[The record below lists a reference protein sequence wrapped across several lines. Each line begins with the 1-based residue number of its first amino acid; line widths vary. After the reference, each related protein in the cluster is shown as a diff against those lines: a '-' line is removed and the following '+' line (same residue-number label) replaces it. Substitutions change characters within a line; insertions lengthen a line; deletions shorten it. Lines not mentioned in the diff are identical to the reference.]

1 MRKKRVL
8 STALVALLAVMVAVP
23 IQAWAKE
30 IVYASESTAKSLDPH
45 DTSDTYSGA
54 IERAICQGLMGFD
67 ESLNIVP
74 LLAESYSFN
83 PEATQ
88 FTFKLRK
95 GIKFHDG
102 APFNAQAV
110 KANIDRMMTG
120 KYKRSSLMKPVKE
133 LVVVDD
139 YTVRFDLKEPF
150 GAFVNAIA
158 HPGSLMLSPKALEK
172 YGDDISKHPVGTGPF
187 IFDEWVSGSHVRIK
201 KNPDY
206 WRGEVKAD
214 SIVFRPVPESG
225 SRLAMLRAG
234 QAHYVYPMPAELLR
248 VAEKDPNIDI
258 IKQPSIIARYLMMN
272 MQCKPFQDVRVRQA
286 INYALDKDA
295 IIKIA
300 WGGAAIPLDSIIP
313 PNLQFYKKQKPWPYD
328 LEKAKALMKEAGY
341 PNGFKVVFMTPNAS
355 NRLRATEMA
364 QQQLKKIGITGN
376 IESMDVASFYNK
388 LEGYRADDPNPVPFI
403 AFGGWSASTGD
414 ADWGTRPL
422 ISTEAFP
429 PTMSNYGFFSDAKVD
444 GYIAAGLVSA
454 SPEVRRKAY
463 ADLQD
468 YVWDKVPWGYL
479 MVDTLIAAK
488 SKKLKGIY
496 PMPDG
501 AFNVE
506 KAELAE

>member
-1 MRKKRVL
+1 MKNAFL
-8 STALVALLAVMVAVP
+8 TLLGLLLLASPSFA
-23 IQAWAKE
+23 E
-30 IVYASESTAKSLDPH
+30 TRDIVYASESTVKSLDPH

-67 ESLNIVP
+67 ENLNIVP
-74 LLAESYSFN
+74 LLAESYTFN
-83 PEATQ
+83 EAATQ

-102 APFNAQAV
+102 ADFNAQAV
-110 KANIDRMMTG
+110 KVNIERMMTG
-120 KYKRSSLMKPVKE
+120 KYKRSSLMKPVE
-133 LVVVDD
+133 SLDILDD
-139 YTVRFDLKEPF
+139 YTVQFNLKEPF

-158 HPGSLMLSPKALEK
+158 HPGSLIVSPRALET
-172 YGDDISKHPVGTGPF
+172 YGDEVSKHPVGTGPF
-187 IFDEWVSGSHVRIK
+187 IFDEWVSGNFVKIK

-206 WRGEVKAD
+206 WRGDVKVD
-214 SIVFRPVPESG
+214 TITFRPVPESG

-234 QAHYVYPMPAELLR
+234 QAHYIYPMPAELLKI
-248 VAEKDPNIDI
+248 AERDANIDV
-258 IKQPSIIARYLMMN
+258 IKQPSIIARYLIMN
-272 MQCKPFQDVRVRQA
+272 TQFKPFADVRVRQA
-286 INYALDKDA
+286 INYALDKEA

-300 WGGAAIPLDSIIP
+300 WGGAATQADSIIP
-313 PNLQFYKKQKPWPYD
+313 PNLQFYKKQAVWPHD

-341 PNGFKVVFMTPNAS
+341 ENGFEVVFLTPNAS

-364 QQQLKKIGITGN
+364 QQQLKKIGITGSLQ
-376 IESMDVASFYNK
+376 SMDVASFYNK
-388 LEGYRADDPNPVPFI
+388 LEGYRVDDAKPLPFI

-429 PTMSNYGFFSDAKVD
+429 PAMSNFGFFSDKKVD
-444 GYIAAGLVSA
+444 GFITAGLASA
-454 SPEVRRKAY
+454 NPDIRKKAY

-468 YVWDKVPWGYL
+468 YVWDKAPWGYL
-479 MVDTLIAAK
+479 FVDTMVAAK

-501 AFNVE
+501 AFSVE
-506 KAELAE
+506 EAELVD